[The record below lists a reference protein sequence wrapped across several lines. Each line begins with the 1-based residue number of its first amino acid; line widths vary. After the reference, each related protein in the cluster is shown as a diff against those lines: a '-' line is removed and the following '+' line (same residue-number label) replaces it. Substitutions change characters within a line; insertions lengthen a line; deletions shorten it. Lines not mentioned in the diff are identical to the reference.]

1 MSAYFLALFQ
11 TNARGPPSLV
21 ADVPQRGRAPTGH
34 RIPAQGN
41 ALGTTVAANRRS
53 TRPIR
58 RSCIMHHSWEQRSPP
73 IGVPYDLC
81 DVPASCIDVR
91 HSGPRAT
98 PWQQRSPPIGVPHDL
113 CVVPASCIDVRHSGP
128 RATPIGVPIPCP
140 GRRPGNNGRH
150 QSAFHTTYATFL
162 HHALMSPIP
171 FPGRRQSAFHTTY
184 ASSMH
189 HALISPVP
197 FPGLRPGLVCRVPSG
212 HREFPGIVPN
222 QRPRRRRAPTGH
234 RIPAQGN

>member
-81 DVPASCIDVR
+81 DVPASCIDVP
-91 HSGPRAT
+91 HSVPRAT
-98 PWQQRSPPIGVPHDL
+98 PIGVPHDL
-113 CVVPASCIDVRHSGP
+113 CVVHASCIDIPRSVP
-128 RATPIGVPIPCP
+128 RAAPWAGMPCP
-140 GRRPGNNGRH
+140 FGTPRISWHCSKPAPSAQTCTNGA
-150 QSAFHTTYATFL
+150 SHT
-162 HHALMSPIP
+162 SP
-171 FPGRRQSAFHTTY
+171 RQ
-184 ASSMH
+184 
-189 HALISPVP
+189 LKDVP
-197 FPGLRPGLVCRVPSG
+197 
-212 HREFPGIVPN
+212 
-222 QRPRRRRAPTGH
+222 
-234 RIPAQGN
+234 